1 METGV
6 VYPTEKSVLKDMRK
20 YGIKKVKMFITFY
33 VDPADGYAK
42 FGYSVNNIDKGY
54 YRQQNVLNPDTKIFK
69 LK

>member
-1 METGV
+1 
-6 VYPTEKSVLKDMRK
+6 
-20 YGIKKVKMFITFY
+20 MFITFY